1 MYSIAKIDI
10 RKQFQF
16 LREMRRRFE
25 AGVDERSFAVTRF
38 ASEQKTPAHN
48 ARAIF
53 ITKYSLHKR

>member
-38 ASEQKTPAHN
+38 ASEQKNSCTQRTCYFYN
-48 ARAIF
+48 QI
-53 ITKYSLHKR
+53 